1 MRVIVMSG
9 LPGSGKNYW
18 IEKNHPSAAVV
29 SADDYFMKEG
39 IYQFD
44 AEKLGEAHSFC
55 IRRFIELT
63 RIVYPTIMVNNTNLT
78 SEEIAPYY
86 AIGKAYGYEVELVTL
101 YCRPKVAAD
110 RNIHGVSLET
120 CIGMLSRLN
129 MRVIPPY
136 WELNQS
142 ILDTNS

>member
-1 MRVIVMSG
+1 MRVILMSG
-9 LPGSGKNYW
+9 ISGAGKDTW
-18 IEKNHPSAAVV
+18 IAKNHPEAAVV
-29 SADDYFMKEG
+29 SADSFFMKDG
-39 IYQFD
+39 SYTFD
-44 AEKLGEAHSFC
+44 ASKLGEAHSFC
-55 IRRFIELT
+55 IRRFIELV
-63 RIVYPTIMVNNTNLT
+63 RIVYPTILVNNTNLT

-110 RNIHGVSLET
+110 RNSHGVSLET

-142 ILDTNS
+142 VQDTNS